1 MTTDPSIHASADA
14 EDSCGAGP
22 LHSYLA
28 RSVAR
33 SPTAIAIDVPPGVGR
48 SQRQQMTYAELWYES
63 GVLAAQLQS
72 RVDGE
77 CVVCILLPRDSTLL
91 YTAQLAVL
99 RVGAAYTC
107 IDPSFADERIDEILD
122 DAEAVAL
129 LTDAGGIRRVS
140 AAAMREVPLFNVDD
154 VLSAKAASLPTLHRP
169 AWLAAHSLAY
179 VIYTSGTTGR
189 PKRVLIEHRSIANL
203 VGSELTEFSLGVG
216 ERVAQGPSAVYDS
229 SVEETWLAL
238 ASG

>member
-1 MTTDPSIHASADA
+1 MF
-14 EDSCGAGP
+14 
-22 LHSYLA
+22 
-28 RSVAR
+28 
-33 SPTAIAIDVPPGVGR
+33 
-48 SQRQQMTYAELWYES
+48 
-63 GVLAAQLQS
+63 
-72 RVDGE
+72 
-77 CVVCILLPRDSTLL
+77 VCILLPRDSTLL

-99 RVGAAYTC
+99 CVGAAYTC

-140 AAAMREVPLFNVDD
+140 AAVMREVPLFNVDD

-216 ERVAQGPSAVYDS
+216 ERVAQGPSAAYDS

-238 ASG
+238 ASDATLVVMDEVTVRLGPDLVGLAAARTHHSLLSAADIVTCHRLRRSGRCPSRSQVAVCRR